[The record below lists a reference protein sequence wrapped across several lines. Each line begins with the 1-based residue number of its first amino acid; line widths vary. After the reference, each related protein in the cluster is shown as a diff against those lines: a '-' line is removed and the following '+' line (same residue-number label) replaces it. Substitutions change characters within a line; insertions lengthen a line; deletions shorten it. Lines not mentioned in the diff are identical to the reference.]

1 MINVE
6 NLISFLF
13 AEDELNFP
21 GFGVL
26 YKKIK
31 PSKISLAKNKIEAP
45 EYQFTFVYND
55 FNKEKYDLLVN
66 YISKINNQSKEDSI
80 KSIQKLSIDLLSNI
94 ANYNEAQIEGLGT
107 FYKDKEN
114 INFNLAPVLNEIIQ
128 HSNKDIPL
136 VLVKKE
142 NSLEEN
148 DNIQTENES
157 SLTDN
162 TIFNTTN
169 IESDTRKNY
178 IPTIIWSVFGLAFLL
193 FLLCFNGLICNKP
206 MDTDLSIENDTIVDT
221 QENNDEAIFEIDSS
235 DIFEPNKDTVS
246 NKSSETNTEDQIF
259 LEELSDNSEQIIIS
273 GTSLA
278 DYEQYAEVLKSKY
291 NNTGIIICG
300 SFNKSKYAE
309 KLLGKIIKYGYEPFV
324 EKYNN
329 FTRVG
334 LVFDLNNNNLTDLLT
349 KVQYE
354 IDKNSWILQPD
365 QNN

>member
-1 MINVE
+1 M
-6 NLISFLF
+6 
-13 AEDELNFP
+13 
-21 GFGVL
+21 
-26 YKKIK
+26 
-31 PSKISLAKNKIEAP
+31 
-45 EYQFTFVYND
+45 
-55 FNKEKYDLLVN
+55 
-66 YISKINNQSKEDSI
+66 
-80 KSIQKLSIDLLSNI
+80 
-94 ANYNEAQIEGLGT
+94 
-107 FYKDKEN
+107 
-114 INFNLAPVLNEIIQ
+114 
-128 HSNKDIPL
+128 
-136 VLVKKE
+136 
-142 NSLEEN
+142 EEN